1 MAGFFIELFKDILP
15 WFSQSPVFVLRLETL
30 QVTEKHNVY

>member
-1 MAGFFIELFKDILP
+1 MAGFFIDLFKDILP
-15 WFSQSPVFVLRLETL
+15 GFSLLPVFVLRLESL